1 MGNKQ
6 WTIPTILRELR
17 RVVLE
22 VEEVDIMT
30 EDVPYKVQDMVKALT
45 TYHMGKQMEL
55 PGQTSILTETKDKK

>member
-1 MGNKQ
+1 MKQ

-22 VEEVDIMT
+22 VEEIDIMT
-30 EDVPYKVQDMVKALT
+30 EASYKVEDMVKALT

-55 PGQTSILTETKDKK
+55 PGQTSIPTDEKDKK